1 MNHRLANLLFLALLL
16 SLLPATGQA
25 GLRYLETAH
34 MRLVYIDGLHSSFAP
49 YAAQCY
55 ENSYRFHRAHWGYD
69 LKGKTIVFLHDLGDQ
84 ANGGAKN
91 IPRNMIIAAI
101 APFNY
106 AYETMPASER
116 MNTIMNH
123 EVAHLYTMD
132 RATGRERFF
141 RGLFF
146 GKPVPVAEQPLTIVY
161 DFLASPRRAAP
172 RWYQEGIAV
181 FLETWMAGGYGRAL
195 GSYDEMVFRTMVLD
209 SARFYDP
216 IGLESEAVRKDFHVG
231 VNSYLYGTRF
241 MSYLAIQYG
250 PEKVMD
256 WVNRTPGSRAY
267 FMSQFHHVFGLPMDK
282 AWSEWIEFE
291 KQFQETNLNHVR
303 EFPITSARDLSPIP
317 LGSMSRA
324 FYEPSSRLLYAAV
337 NYPGR
342 IPFIGAISTDNGH
355 IHHLC
360 DLVGASLF
368 TASSTAYDPR
378 THSLFY
384 TTDNYGWRD
393 LHVVDTRTGKSHNL
407 MKDARVGDL
416 AFNAQDSSLWG
427 VRHFNAISTI
437 VRIPY
442 PYKEWHTVYPW
453 PYGRDIYDLDISPD
467 GQWLVASLAHVTGLQ
482 SLILMRTDSLL
493 AGDTTYHEVYD
504 FGHAIPQGFV
514 FSADGRFLYG
524 SSYYTGVSN
533 IFRYDL
539 VADSLEAL
547 TNAESGF
554 FRPVPV
560 SEDSIIVFRYTSK
573 GLVPAMIA
581 NRPLTDINAI
591 SYFGQEVV
599 DKHPIVREWAA
610 GSPARV
616 NLDSVTVGTGNYHAI
631 TNWHVM
637 SIYPVVEGYKN
648 STAGGLRLNLA
659 DELGLH
665 DADVTVSYTPEMQL
679 PADERWHAAASC
691 EYGEWT
697 LGLDYNRADFYDLF
711 GPTKVSRKGY
721 SASLER
727 KKSLIY
733 DEPRT
738 MDLNIGA
745 AGYWNLERLPD
756 YQNVAAGF
764 DEFYSVWGDLSYQNM
779 AASLG
784 AVDQEKGIGW
794 KIAPNG
800 TFVRKDFYPAAVA
813 TLDCGV
819 PLPFG
824 HSSLWLRTAG
834 GIAENLKE
842 DPFANFF
849 FGGFGNN
856 WVDHGKVK
864 RYREWYSFPGLELNE
879 VGGTNFAKVMVEWN
893 LPPLRFRRL
902 GFPALYCSW
911 ARASVFASALST
923 NLDDKSMRR
932 EFGNLGAQV
941 DVQMS
946 LLSNLKLTLSVGYAR
961 AVEKH
966 LRGSDEIMVSVKVL

>member
-1 MNHRLANLLFLALLL
+1 MIRRLINFSLFALLL
-16 SLLPATGQA
+16 SLRPATGTA

-34 MRLVYIDGLHSSFAP
+34 LRLVFIDGLHSSFAP

-91 IPRNMIIAAI
+91 IPRNMVIAAI

-132 RATGRERFF
+132 RATGRERLF

-146 GKPVPVAEQPLTIVY
+146 GKPVPVAEQPLSIVY
-161 DFLASPRRAAP
+161 DFLCSPRRSAP

-195 GSYDEMVFRTMVLD
+195 GSYDEMVFRTMELD

-216 IGLESEAVRKDFHVG
+216 IGLEAEAVRKDFHVG

-250 PEKVMD
+250 PEKVME
-256 WVNRTPGSRAY
+256 WVNRTPGSSAY
-267 FMSQFHHVFGLPMDK
+267 FVSQFHKVFGLSLDQ
-282 AWSEWIEFE
+282 AWAEWIAYE
-291 KQFQETNLNHVR
+291 KQFQDANLAHVR
-303 EFPITSARDLSPIP
+303 EFPITPARDLSSIS

-324 FYEPSSRLLYAAV
+324 FYDEPSHTLYAAV

-342 IPFIGAISTDNGH
+342 IPFIAAINSDNGH
-355 IHHLC
+355 IRHLC

-368 TASSTAYDPR
+368 SASSTAFDPR
-378 THSLFY
+378 THSFFF

-393 LHVVDTRTGKSHNL
+393 LRVVNTQSGKSRTL
-407 MKDARVGDL
+407 LKDARIGDL
-416 AFNAQDSSLWG
+416 AFNMQDSSLWG
-427 VRHFNAISTI
+427 VRHFNAISTV

-442 PYKEWHTVYPW
+442 PYKEWHTVHPW
-453 PYGRDIYDLDISPD
+453 PYGKDIYDLDISPD
-467 GQWLVASLAHVTGLQ
+467 GKWLSASLAHVTGLQ
-482 SLILMRTDSLL
+482 SLILMNIDSLL

-514 FSADGRFLYG
+514 FSQDGRYLYG

-533 IFRYDL
+533 IFRINL
-539 VADSLEAL
+539 LTDSLEAES
-547 TNAESGF
+547 NSESGF
-554 FRPVPV
+554 FRPVPLAD
-560 SEDSIIVFRYTSK
+560 DSIVVFRYTSK
-573 GLVPAMIA
+573 GFVPAMIA
-581 NRPLTDINAI
+581 DRVITDINAI
-591 SYFGQEVV
+591 NYFGQEIV
-599 DKHPIVREWAA
+599 DKHPVVKEWAA

-616 NLDSVTVGTGNYHAI
+616 NIDSVTVHTGAYHSF

-637 SIYPVVEGYKN
+637 SVYPVVEGYKN
-648 STAGGLRLNLA
+648 STAGGLRMNLA

-665 DADVTVSYTPEMQL
+665 DADVTVSYTPETHL
-679 PADERWHAAASC
+679 PADQRWHSSANC
-691 EYGEWT
+691 VYGDWT
-697 LGLDYNRADFYDLF
+697 LALAYNRADFYDLF
-711 GPTKVSRKGY
+711 GPTKVSRRGY

-727 KKSLIY
+727 KKSLIF

-738 MDLNIGA
+738 LDLHLGA
-745 AGYWNLERLPD
+745 AGYWKLDRLPD
-756 YQNVAAGF
+756 YQNVAASVN
-764 DEFYSVWGDLSYQNM
+764 EFYSVWGDLSYQNM
-779 AASLG
+779 TASLG
-784 AVDQEKGIGW
+784 AVDYEKGIGW
-794 KIAPNG
+794 KVAPSG
-800 TFVRKDFYPAAVA
+800 TIVRKEFYPAIVA
-813 TLDCGV
+813 TLDGGV
-819 PLPFG
+819 PLPIG
-824 HSSLWLRTAG
+824 HSSIWVHTAG
-834 GIAENLKE
+834 GVSKNLKN

-856 WVDHGKVK
+856 WVDHGKNK
-864 RYREWYSFPGLELNE
+864 RFREWYSFPGLELNQ
-879 VGGTNFAKVMVEWN
+879 VGGTNFAKATVEWN

-902 GFPALYCSW
+902 GFPALYSSW
-911 ARASVFASALST
+911 ARAAIFSSALAT
-923 NLDDKSMRR
+923 NLDDATVRR
-932 EFGNLGAQV
+932 EFGNVGAQI
-941 DVQMS
+941 DVQIS

-961 AVEKH
+961 TVEKH
-966 LRGSDEIMVSVKVL
+966 RRGSDETMFSVKVL